1 MKERK
6 TTVELALLIIILSN
20 IFCFEDRMKSTHLTK
35 DYYYYYYQQF
45 SLKKSNNLIHIS
57 LSPFKKKLLVDLWMI
72 LQSK

>member
-35 DYYYYYYQQF
+35 IIISNF
-45 SLKKSNNLIHIS
+45 LLKNPTI
-57 LSPFKKKLLVDLWMI
+57 
-72 LQSK
+72 